1 MQLILAGCGD
11 TGLRQLQA
19 AFAPGAAA
27 IADAPSLFAAGDP
40 VPPEPLAASPGVML
54 IIVEGLNGE
63 AARALCAAL
72 LDARP
77 GRLALIAR
85 LEAGDEAESWAR
97 WSSGRADNAAIID
110 PTWPARDPDAFAA
123 WFSAWAGAPSPQVFN
138 AQQRRP
144 EGPAAAAPCA
154 PIKPEA
160 TTSRPPAGL
169 GRRLKAKLL
178 EGLWRWRH
186 GSAVTAL
193 RSSPGFDA
201 EWYLAANPD
210 VAAVGIDPAV
220 HYLGAGAREGRA
232 AGPDQALR
240 PTRISMDGGGAG
252 VR

>member
-27 IADAPSLFAAGDP
+27 IADGPSLFAAGDP
-40 VPPEPLAASPGVML
+40 APPEPLAASPGVML
-54 IIVEGLNGE
+54 ITIESRNGE

-77 GRLALIAR
+77 DRLALIAR
-85 LEAGDEAESWAR
+85 LEAGDEEESWVR
-97 WSSGRADNAAIID
+97 WSSGRADTAAIID
-110 PTWPARDPDAFAA
+110 PAWPARDPDAFAA
-123 WFSAWAGAPSPQVFN
+123 WFSAWAGAPSPQVFH
-138 AQQRRP
+138 AQRRRP

-154 PIKPEA
+154 PIKPEP
-160 TTSRPPAGL
+160 TPRSTVGL

-193 RSSPGFDA
+193 RASPGFDP

-232 AGPDQALR
+232 AGPDQALH
-240 PTRISMDGGGAG
+240 PTRISMGGGGAG
-252 VR
+252 AR